1 MINTAQNHTASQDE
15 QVSIYLPQPAEIVRT
30 EQLTAMEKL
39 FEIKLKNG
47 RDLGHMPGQFVE
59 VSLLGIGEAPISISS
74 SPTKT
79 GSFELAVR
87 AVGNVT
93 KALHALDK
101 GASIGIRG
109 PFGKGF
115 PIDDLRGKDL
125 LFVAGGIGLVP
136 LRSLINYALDNRKDF
151 NRVIVLFGA
160 RSPAEQL
167 FIQELA
173 LWRASSEMEYL
184 ETVDRANGD
193 WKGNVGVITTL
204 FPKIAIDPQNTAAI
218 IVGPPVMYR
227 FAILEAQVKGI
238 PYDQIVVSLERRM
251 KCGVGK
257 CGHCQI
263 DDLYVCQDGPV
274 FTYARIKDIKEA
286 I

>member
-1 MINTAQNHTASQDE
+1 MTAA
-15 QVSIYLPQPAEIVRT
+15 QVQPTSIYLPILAEIVRT
-30 EQLTAMEKL
+30 EQLTKMEKL
-39 FEIKLKNG
+39 FEIKLQN
-47 RDLGHMPGQFVE
+47 DQELGHQPGQFVE
-59 VSLLGIGEAPISISS
+59 VSLFGIGEAPISVSS
-74 SPTKT
+74 SPTKK

-93 KALHALDK
+93 KTLHTLNR
-101 GASIGIRG
+101 GATLGIRG

-115 PIDDLRGKDL
+115 PIEEMKGKDI

-136 LRSLINYALDNRKDF
+136 LRSLINYVLDNRSHF
-151 NRVIVLFGA
+151 GRVFVLFGA
-160 RSPAEQL
+160 KTPAEQL
-167 FIQELA
+167 FLDELA
-173 LWRASSEMEYL
+173 KWRQSKDMEYW
-184 ETVDRANGD
+184 ETVDRSDGQ

-204 FPKIAIDPQNTAAI
+204 FPKITVDPQKTIAV
-218 IVGPPVMYR
+218 IVGPPIMYR

-238 PYDQIVVSLERRM
+238 PDDQIIVSLERRM

-263 DDLYVCQDGPV
+263 NHIYVCQEGPV
-274 FTYARIKDIKEA
+274 FSYAKIKDLKEA

>member
-1 MINTAQNHTASQDE
+1 MTAA
-15 QVSIYLPQPAEIVRT
+15 QVQPTSIYLPSLAEIVRT
-30 EQLTAMEKL
+30 EQLTKMEKL
-39 FEIKLKNG
+39 FEIKLQN
-47 RDLGHMPGQFVE
+47 DQELGHQPGQFVE
-59 VSLLGIGEAPISISS
+59 VSLFGIGEAPISVSS
-74 SPTKT
+74 SPTKK

-93 KALHALDK
+93 KTLHTLNR
-101 GASIGIRG
+101 GATLGIRG

-115 PIDDLRGKDL
+115 PIEEMKGKDI

-136 LRSLINYALDNRKDF
+136 LRSLINYVLDNRSHF
-151 NRVIVLFGA
+151 GRVFVLFGA
-160 RSPAEQL
+160 KTPAEQL
-167 FIQELA
+167 FLDELA
-173 LWRASSEMEYL
+173 KWRQSKDMEYW
-184 ETVDRANGD
+184 ETVDRSDGQ

-204 FPKIAIDPQNTAAI
+204 FPKITVDPQKTIAV
-218 IVGPPVMYR
+218 IVGPPIMYR

-238 PYDQIVVSLERRM
+238 PDDQIIVSLERRM

-263 DDLYVCQDGPV
+263 NHIYVCQEGPV
-274 FTYARIKDIKEA
+274 FSYAKIKDLKEA

>member
-1 MINTAQNHTASQDE
+1 MTAA
-15 QVSIYLPQPAEIVRT
+15 QVQPTSIYLPSLAEIVRT
-30 EQLTAMEKL
+30 EQLTKMEKL
-39 FEIKLKNG
+39 FEIKLQN
-47 RDLGHMPGQFVE
+47 DQELGHQPGQFVE
-59 VSLLGIGEAPISISS
+59 VSLFGIGEAPISVSS
-74 SPTKT
+74 SPTKK

-93 KALHALDK
+93 KTLHTLNR
-101 GASIGIRG
+101 GATLGIRG

-115 PIDDLRGKDL
+115 PIEEMKGKDI

-136 LRSLINYALDNRKDF
+136 LRSLINYVLDNRSHF
-151 NRVIVLFGA
+151 ARVFVLFGA
-160 RSPAEQL
+160 KTPAEQL
-167 FIQELA
+167 FLDELA
-173 LWRASSEMEYL
+173 KWRQSKDMEYW
-184 ETVDRANGD
+184 ETVDRSDGQ

-204 FPKIAIDPQNTAAI
+204 FPKITVDPQKTIAV
-218 IVGPPVMYR
+218 IVGPPIMYR

-238 PYDQIVVSLERRM
+238 PDDQIIVSLERRM

-263 DDLYVCQDGPV
+263 NHIYVCQEGPV
-274 FTYARIKDIKEA
+274 FSYAKIKDLKEA

>member
-1 MINTAQNHTASQDE
+1 MIMTAEDHTALQGE
-15 QVSIYLPQPAEIVRT
+15 QGSIYLPQPAEIIRT
-30 EQLTAMEKL
+30 ERLTAMEKL

-47 RDLGHMPGQFVE
+47 RDLGHVPGQFVE
-59 VSLLGIGEAPISISS
+59 VSLFGIGEAPISISS
-74 SPTKT
+74 SPTQK

-87 AVGNVT
+87 AAGNVT
-93 KALHALDK
+93 KALHALDQ

-109 PFGKGF
+109 PFGQGF
-115 PIDDLRGKDL
+115 PLEDLKGKDI

-136 LRSLINYALDNRKDF
+136 LRSLINYVLDNRKDF

-160 RSPAEQL
+160 RSPSEQL
-167 FIQELA
+167 FLPELA
-173 LWRASSEMEYL
+173 RWRTSKDLEYL

-204 FPKIAIDPQNTAAI
+204 FPKVSVDPARTVAV

-238 PYDQIVVSLERRM
+238 PYEQIIVSLERRM

-257 CGHCQI
+257 CGHCQL

-274 FTYARIKDIKEA
+274 FTFARIKDIKEA